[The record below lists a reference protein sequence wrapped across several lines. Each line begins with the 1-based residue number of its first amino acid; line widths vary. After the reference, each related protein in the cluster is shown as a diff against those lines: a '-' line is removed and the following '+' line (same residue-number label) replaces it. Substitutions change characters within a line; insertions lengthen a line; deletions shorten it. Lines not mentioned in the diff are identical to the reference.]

1 MNLTSFNHLAVSTF
15 CLPENREKA
24 AASIASFPLFTMESG
39 QDLPAETIATLRE
52 SNLPELM
59 PFDGIRL
66 YDRMDDG
73 SRVNEW
79 LLIINREENG
89 IQANAFCYSVQNKLT
104 GKKQVSPFSRGV
116 SIIVHNTLDAKRAFF
131 ADGKPVKQD
140 EFNDPKSLDLYDNAA
155 RHVLFSFFASL
166 LNPHLHLAT
175 VRPDKQ
181 GKSVEWMRQR
191 THFVFIHKSHQANQ
205 VGFLGKADISEKQI
219 QRMAHSRRAH
229 FRVLRHPKY
238 KNKIGQIIHVRSCW
252 VGPKEW
258 QGNSGQIYRIVDP
271 FRVDAGAV
279 R

>member
-1 MNLTSFNHLAVSTF
+1 MNLTSFNHLAVAAFTA
-15 CLPENREKA
+15 PDTIEKT

-59 PFDGIRL
+59 PFDGVRL

-73 SRVNEW
+73 KRVNEW
-79 LLIINREENG
+79 LLIITKEQDG
-89 IQANAFCYSVQNKLT
+89 LDANATLYSVQDKTT
-104 GKKQVSPFSRGV
+104 GKKTIAPVAEGIAFK
-116 SIIVHNTLDAKRAFF
+116 VHNELAAKRAFF
-131 ADGKPVKQD
+131 SAGKQVKRD
-140 EFNDPKSLDLYDNAA
+140 EIRDPKRLDIYDNAA

-191 THFVFIHKSHQANQ
+191 THFVFIHKSHQANR
-205 VGFLGKADISEKQI
+205 VGFSGKADVCEKQI

-229 FRVLRHPKY
+229 YRVLRHPKY
-238 KNKIGQIIHVRSCW
+238 KNKIGQKIHVRSCW

-258 QGNSGQIYRIVDP
+258 QGNSGQIYRIVE
-271 FRVDAGAV
+271 
-279 R
+279 